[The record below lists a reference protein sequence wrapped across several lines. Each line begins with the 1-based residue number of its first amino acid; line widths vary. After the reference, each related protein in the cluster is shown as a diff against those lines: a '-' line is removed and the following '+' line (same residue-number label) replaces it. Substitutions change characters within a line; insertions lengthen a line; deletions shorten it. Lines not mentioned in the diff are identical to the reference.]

1 VSGDA
6 PSMVLARLTV
16 GPFAENC
23 YIVGVPP
30 AVAVVDP
37 GAESAR
43 IIGKIETEGWQP
55 EAVLLT
61 HGHLDHI
68 AHAAPVAERFGL
80 GLWVHALD
88 KPYLESVQMP
98 EYAEMIGYR
107 EPPEPASYFEHG
119 QSVEVAGLTLGVLHA
134 PGHTPGH
141 VCLVHEASREIL
153 VGDVIFHR
161 GVGRVDLPGGDPAAL
176 EHSIREVLFALDGDY
191 TLYPGH
197 GPETTLEA
205 EREENP
211 FFGRRATV
219 RLV

>member
-1 VSGDA
+1 MSD
-6 PSMVLARLTV
+6 MVLARLTV

-23 YIVGVPP
+23 YVIGVPP

-43 IIGKIETEGWQP
+43 IIGTIESEGWTP
-55 EAVLLT
+55 EAILLT

-68 AHAAPVAERFGL
+68 AHAAPVAEHFGI
-80 GLWVHALD
+80 GLTVHPKDL
-88 KPYLESVQMP
+88 PYLRSEQMP

-107 EPPEPASYFEHG
+107 PPPEPERFFEDG
-119 QSVEVAGLTLGVLHA
+119 ETVEVAGLSLKVLHT

-141 VCLVHEASREIL
+141 VSLVHEESRSIL

-161 GVGRVDLPGGDPAAL
+161 GVGRVDLPGGEPAAL
-176 EHSIREVLFALDGDY
+176 ERSIRDVLFALDGDY

-197 GPETTLEA
+197 GPETRLED
-205 EREENP
+205 ERKENP
-211 FFGRRATV
+211 FFGERATV
-219 RLV
+219 RLR

>member
-1 VSGDA
+1 MSSRAD
-6 PSMVLARLTV
+6 SMVLARLTV

-23 YIVGVPP
+23 YIVGAPP

-37 GAESAR
+37 GAESER
-43 IIGKIETEGWQP
+43 IIDTIETEGWTP

-68 AHAAPVAERFGL
+68 AHAAPVAERFGV
-80 GLWVHALD
+80 GLTVHPLD
-88 KPYLESVQMP
+88 RPYLESVQMP

-107 EPPEPASYFEHG
+107 RPPEPEAWFEDG
-119 QSVEVAGLTLGVLHA
+119 ATVEVAGLALRVLHA

-141 VCLVHEASREIL
+141 VCLVHEPTREIL

-161 GVGRVDLPGGDPAAL
+161 GVGRVDLPGGDPEAL
-176 EHSIREVLFALDGDY
+176 ERSIRDVLFALDGDY

-197 GPETTLEA
+197 GPETSLED
-205 EREENP
+205 ERGENP
-211 FFGRRATV
+211 FFGARATV
-219 RLV
+219 RLH

>member
-1 VSGDA
+1 MSD
-6 PSMVLARLTV
+6 MVLACLTV

-23 YIVGVPP
+23 YIVGDPP

-43 IIGKIETEGWQP
+43 IIGTIESEGWRP
-55 EAVLLT
+55 EAILLT

-68 AHAAPVAERFGL
+68 AHAAPVAEHFGV
-80 GLWVHALD
+80 GLTVHPKDL
-88 KPYLESVQMP
+88 PYLRSEQMP

-107 EPPEPASYFEHG
+107 PPPEPERFFEDG
-119 QSVEVAGLTLGVLHA
+119 ETVEVAGLSLKVLHT

-141 VCLVHEASREIL
+141 VSLVHEESRSIL

-176 EHSIREVLFALDGDY
+176 ERSIREVLFALDGDY

-197 GPETTLEA
+197 GPETRLED
-205 EREENP
+205 ERKENP
-211 FFGRRATV
+211 FFGERATV
-219 RLV
+219 RLR

>member
-1 VSGDA
+1 
-6 PSMVLARLTV
+6 MTV

-23 YIVGVPP
+23 YVIGVPP

-43 IIGKIETEGWQP
+43 IIGKIESEGWAP
-55 EAVLLT
+55 EAILLT

-68 AHAAPVAERFGL
+68 AHAAPVAEHFGI
-80 GLWVHALD
+80 GLTVHPQDL
-88 KPYLESVQMP
+88 PYLRSEQMP

-107 EPPEPASYFEHG
+107 RPPEPERLFEDG
-119 QSVEVAGLTLGVLHA
+119 GTVEVAGLSLKVLHT

-141 VCLVHEASREIL
+141 VSLVHEESRSIL
-153 VGDVIFHR
+153 VGDVIFKR
-161 GVGRVDLPGGDPAAL
+161 GVGRVDLPGGDAAAL
-176 EHSIREVLFALDGDY
+176 ERSIREILFALEGDY

-197 GPETTLEA
+197 GPETRLDE
-205 EREENP
+205 EREQNP

-219 RLV
+219 RIR